1 MPHRRRFEWPWHA
14 RARARALAVVLAAV
28 AAWAGPAAAQD
39 AARPI
44 RIGALSTLSGPSSF
58 PESSQAAK
66 AYFDAV
72 NAAGG
77 IRGRRIQY
85 LSVDDRGD
93 PRSAAAAAAQLLADP
108 EVVALAGGSSVIDCP
123 ANRAAYEQAGIVA
136 LQGASVAPD
145 CFRSAAIVPM
155 NNGPYTGLATAVVF
169 ARQQLRAQHLCVL
182 ALDLPGM
189 AAGYEHALKRLAER
203 QGTPAPPLQRLALGA
218 DPRPLLR
225 SLQDQDCDAVIHTG
239 HEPAV
244 LQWLDAARGL
254 GVLGMTWVFLAPAYT
269 ARVAA
274 ALAGQPGQGAPV
286 YAMAEF
292 EPWNS
297 RSLSSSDWRQLMR
310 DAGLPLSSL
319 SQGGYLSA
327 QLLVRALRRIEG
339 PINRSSVTAALR
351 GLPPAEHAL
360 LGMPLAIGAAAHH
373 NPNRAAMP
381 MKHDGGSW
389 RIAATRWIEV
399 PPVND

>member
-1 MPHRRRFEWPWHA
+1 VAAAGRLTGLV
-14 RARARALAVVLAAV
+14 RAGALVFDLAVLLVGHV
-28 AAWAGPAAAQD
+28 AAQEP
-39 AARPI
+39 ARPI
-44 RIGALSTLSGPSSF
+44 RIGAVSTLSGPSSF

-85 LSVDDRGD
+85 LSADDRGD
-93 PRSAAAAAAQLLADP
+93 PRAAAGAAAQMLADP
-108 EVVALAGGSSVIDCP
+108 DVVALAGGSSVVDCP
-123 ANRAAYEQAGIVA
+123 ASRTAYEQAGIVS

-155 NNGPYTGLATAVVF
+155 NNGPYTALATAVVF
-169 ARQQLRAQHLCVL
+169 ARQQLQARRLCAV

-189 AAGYEHALKRLAER
+189 VAGYEHALKRLAER
-203 QGTPAPPLQRLALGA
+203 HGTAAPPLQRLALGA

-225 SLQDQDCDAVIHTG
+225 SLEAEGCDVVIHTG

-244 LQWLDAARGL
+244 LQWLEAARALGL
-254 GVLGMTWVFLAPAYT
+254 AHITWVFLAPAYT
-269 ARVAA
+269 ARVAT
-274 ALAGQPGQGAPV
+274 ALAGQGMPV

-292 EPWNS
+292 EPWSS
-297 RSLSSSDWRQLMR
+297 RSLSAQDWRHLMR
-310 DAGLPLSSL
+310 EAGLPLSSL

-327 QLLVRALRRIEG
+327 QLLVRALRRIDG
-339 PINRSSVTAALR
+339 PITRASVTAALR
-351 GLPPAEHAL
+351 GLPPVEHAL
-360 LGMPLAIGAAAHH
+360 VGMPLAIGAAAHH

-381 MKHDGGSW
+381 MKHEGGSW